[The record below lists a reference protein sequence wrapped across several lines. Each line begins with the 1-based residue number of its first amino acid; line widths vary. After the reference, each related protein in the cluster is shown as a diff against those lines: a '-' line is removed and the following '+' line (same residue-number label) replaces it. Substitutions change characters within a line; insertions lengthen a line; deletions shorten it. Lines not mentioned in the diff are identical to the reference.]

1 MQNIRYHF
9 IDLLRF
15 LAAITVSI
23 THLTSQIKG
32 PSLNFEIISS
42 MAVEIFFIIS
52 GFVLAPQI
60 INLVKNKSFY
70 NYKIFLIRR
79 WYRTIPLYIL
89 SLLLTSIILGKLFSI
104 DFLKYLLF
112 IQNLLFL
119 SISNEYFSI
128 AWSLSVEEWFYIIF
142 PLFLILILR
151 NFSHDKNNYIV
162 IGSIVFITI
171 ITICRIY
178 FSDLEQWGSN
188 VRRIVIFRLDAI
200 VYGFL
205 LFIFIN
211 KMHKNLN
218 NIYLLILSF
227 IVLTIICFSVFHLN
241 VSKNFYYLKIFS
253 HYLIAM
259 WGSILL
265 ILFFNLDKIFK
276 SRLIYKINLFLGKI
290 SYSIYLFHLII
301 IYIIGLNKN
310 LSFFAYF
317 IIFIIVQI
325 GVSTLLYYFF
335 EEPILNS
342 RPKYK

>member
-23 THLTSQIKG
+23 THLTAQIKG

-112 IQNLLFL
+112 IQNLFFL

-142 PLFLILILR
+142 PLFLILTLR

-171 ITICRIY
+171 ITIFRIY
-178 FSDLEQWGSN
+178 FSDLDQWGSN

-211 KMHKNLN
+211 KINKNLN

-227 IVLTIICFSVFHLN
+227 IVLTIICFNVFHLN
-241 VSKNFYYLKIFS
+241 VLKNLYYLKIFS
-253 HYLIAM
+253 HYLIALY
-259 WGSILL
+259 GSILL

>member
-23 THLTSQIKG
+23 THLIVHIKG

-42 MAVEIFFIIS
+42 MSVEIFFIIS
-52 GFVLAPQI
+52 GFVLPT
-60 INLVKNKSFY
+60 NYKLVKNKNFY

-241 VSKNFYYLKIFS
+241 VLK
-253 HYLIAM
+253 
-259 WGSILL
+259 
-265 ILFFNLDKIFK
+265 
-276 SRLIYKINLFLGKI
+276 
-290 SYSIYLFHLII
+290 
-301 IYIIGLNKN
+301 IYII
-310 LSFFAYF
+310 
-317 IIFIIVQI
+317 
-325 GVSTLLYYFF
+325 
-335 EEPILNS
+335 
-342 RPKYK
+342 

>member
-23 THLTSQIKG
+23 THLTAQIKC

-112 IQNLLFL
+112 IQNLFFL

-142 PLFLILILR
+142 PLFLILTLR

-171 ITICRIY
+171 ITIFRIY
-178 FSDLEQWGSN
+178 FSDLDQWGSN

-211 KMHKNLN
+211 KINKNLN

-227 IVLTIICFSVFHLN
+227 IVLTI
-241 VSKNFYYLKIFS
+241 VS
-253 HYLIAM
+253 M
-259 WGSILL
+259 
-265 ILFFNLDKIFK
+265 FFI
-276 SRLIYKINLFLGKI
+276 
-290 SYSIYLFHLII
+290 
-301 IYIIGLNKN
+301 
-310 LSFFAYF
+310 
-317 IIFIIVQI
+317 
-325 GVSTLLYYFF
+325 
-335 EEPILNS
+335 
-342 RPKYK
+342 